1 MQNQQGS
8 FIPQGW
14 LRAIILLALYIGI
27 SIAAGMVISSMQAWF
42 AFSFLL
48 SIFLVYV
55 FRRYIDNKSFI
66 SLGLNYSRLLPDLAI
81 GVSLAVFVISTGT
94 VIIYFLEGIEWTD
107 IVNRSGDLLM
117 SAIVLMMV
125 AIGEELVFR
134 GYVLRNLMKS
144 LNKWLALVASAC
156 LFTAVHATNPDV
168 LAISLINTFLG
179 GMVTGITFIYSRNL
193 WLPIAFH
200 FTWNF
205 VQGPVYGFKVSGLQF
220 NSILLLETSGEDAIS
235 GGSYGFEG
243 SVVCTVLLCIA
254 LIPWCYMESRK
265 VAITP
270 TT

>member
-1 MQNQQGS
+1 
-8 FIPQGW
+8 
-14 LRAIILLALYIGI
+14 
-27 SIAAGMVISSMQAWF
+27 MVISSMQTWF
-42 AFSFLL
+42 AFTFLL
-48 SIFLVYV
+48 SIILVYV

-66 SLGLNYSRLLPDLAI
+66 SLGFNYSRLLPDVTI

-94 VIIYFLEGIEWTD
+94 LVIYFLEGIEWTD

-125 AIGEELVFR
+125 AVGEELVFR

-144 LNKWLALVASAC
+144 MNKWLALVVSAF

-168 LAISLINTFLG
+168 LPISLINTFLG
-179 GMVTGITFIYSRNL
+179 GVLTGITFIYSRNL
-193 WLPIAFH
+193 WLPISFH

-205 VQGPVYGFKVSGLQF
+205 LQGPLYGFRVSGLPF
-220 NSILLLETSGEDAIS
+220 NSILVLETNGADAVS

-243 SVVCTVLLCIA
+243 SVVCTVLLCVA
-254 LIPWCYMESRK
+254 VIPWSYIESRK
-265 VAITP
+265 AAITP